1 MAYYAVA
8 ITKFGNF
15 VEKFGPP
22 FVSEEA
28 AWKWLH
34 YLNDASISPDAADTP
49 PHDSIEVLEYFEY
62 IKRWEDS
69 INRQQELAAEEYFAQ
84 QAPLHEVAKVE
95 DPDLIPF

>member
-8 ITKFGNF
+8 ITKFGGF

-22 FVSEEA
+22 FVSEDF
-28 AWKWLH
+28 AWRWLH
-34 YLNDASISPDAADTP
+34 TPGIDTP

-69 INRQQELAAEEYFAQ
+69 INRQQELASEEYFAQ

-95 DPDLIPF
+95 DPDLLPF